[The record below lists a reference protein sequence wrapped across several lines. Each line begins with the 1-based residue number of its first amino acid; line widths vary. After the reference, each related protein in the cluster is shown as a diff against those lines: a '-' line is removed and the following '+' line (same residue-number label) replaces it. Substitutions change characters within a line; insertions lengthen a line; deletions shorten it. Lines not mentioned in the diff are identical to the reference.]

1 MKMTSFILLRPQI
14 RTTRLN
20 NLREKLS
27 SPERTDHI
35 QGICVDLYNV
45 FPGPQNNNNNRVDQE
60 TKLEKTL
67 GFGWKLATTREY

>member
-1 MKMTSFILLRPQI
+1 MADAVLKKSRDEMKMTSFILLRPQI
-14 RTTRLN
+14 QTTRLN

-45 FPGPQNNNNNRVDQE
+45 FPGP
-60 TKLEKTL
+60 
-67 GFGWKLATTREY
+67 REAFVFMT